1 MEKTA
6 EVILRYLIELLEDYL
21 LEINDMDGDF
31 SIGEKYAY
39 IECLEIIQKW
49 EKAGEAGLNYDIE
62 KRFPVWPCRH
72 RSDSS
77 PNHDRIQKD
86 G

>member
-1 MEKTA
+1 MDKTA

-62 KRFPVWPCRH
+62 KRFPIWPSRH
-72 RSDSS
+72 RSDPS
-77 PNHDRIQKD
+77 PSHNRIQKD
-86 G
+86 S